1 MNEKQKY
8 VGMKASASF
17 SPRITLG
24 ELLKQAQQNKMKSNA
39 QIKNSTEAETQ
50 NKADKN

>member
-1 MNEKQKY
+1 MDKKQKY

-24 ELLKQAQQNKMKSNA
+24 ELLKQMQ
-39 QIKNSTEAETQ
+39 
-50 NKADKN
+50 